1 VAVPRDLSIVGFGG
15 LLISQTTWP
24 RITTVHQPT
33 ISMAR
38 MAADALIAGFGKPV
52 SEIGRVI
59 EISNSRSGNRWRI
72 FRPDVSL
79 QRHQIVL
86 K

>member
-59 EISNSRSGNRWRI
+59 EID
-72 FRPDVSL
+72 FE
-79 QRHQIVL
+79 L
-86 K
+86 KERQSVADIPA